1 MEQKKSIWDECTNLY
16 SLQKTL
22 RFELVPVGRT
32 REHINQKRLIE
43 EDEELAKKFN
53 DAKKIMDDYYKFF
66 IEDRLKKVRIEEAN
80 LKEFEKI
87 YRDLKKDRSKDK
99 KKRDE
104 FSKIQKKIRNDIHKK
119 LFEDTPEKS
128 FGKDFL
134 TKTLPEW
141 LKSNN
146 REKDSSTIKDFQR
159 WTTYFKGFF
168 KNRENVFSKDDIH
181 TSFIYRI
188 VHDNLP
194 KYIDNLDRYDT
205 LKRYSDFKDEQLCK
219 SFSSELKGQTL
230 SEFFI
235 VENFNECLNQSG
247 IERFNLIIGGKSLD
261 DNKKI
266 QGINE
271 TINLY
276 SQRKTYEE
284 KREVRRLFM
293 LPLFKQILSDR
304 TSSSFVLSA
313 IKDDAEVISYI
324 NDFYSIISNYFE
336 LLQTVF
342 KQLFEFNTKQI
353 YIHKASLNDVSRQI
367 YDDWMILETGLKFF
381 AKEKLKLTTEKKI
394 EEWFKKTAYFSLDEI
409 KQSIEYLQS
418 ENVDPKKVVEY
429 HKTITRDNKPIIDAI
444 KADYVAVKELNLN
457 KGERKLLTEQREED
471 VTKIKQ
477 FLDSVMN
484 LYHFLKPFSVG
495 VDADSETGS
504 FAVEVDA
511 EFYKDFSE
519 IYARLAEVVPLYN
532 KVRNY
537 ITQKPFSRNKFKLN
551 FNESALLDG
560 WDKNKE
566 HDKNYSFIFRENDS
580 FFLGITSTD
589 EDTNILREDIH
600 PEIFVEDSFFRKMVC
615 KDLGDIKRQLPR
627 MGFSNKAKTGVEVIG
642 WNQDIEDI
650 KKDFDEFQEKKK
662 ER

>member
-219 SFSSELKGQTL
+219 SFSSEL
-230 SEFFI
+230 
-235 VENFNECLNQSG
+235 
-247 IERFNLIIGGKSLD
+247 
-261 DNKKI
+261 
-266 QGINE
+266 
-271 TINLY
+271 
-276 SQRKTYEE
+276 
-284 KREVRRLFM
+284 
-293 LPLFKQILSDR
+293 
-304 TSSSFVLSA
+304 
-313 IKDDAEVISYI
+313 
-324 NDFYSIISNYFE
+324 
-336 LLQTVF
+336 
-342 KQLFEFNTKQI
+342 
-353 YIHKASLNDVSRQI
+353 
-367 YDDWMILETGLKFF
+367 
-381 AKEKLKLTTEKKI
+381 
-394 EEWFKKTAYFSLDEI
+394 
-409 KQSIEYLQS
+409 
-418 ENVDPKKVVEY
+418 
-429 HKTITRDNKPIIDAI
+429 
-444 KADYVAVKELNLN
+444 
-457 KGERKLLTEQREED
+457 
-471 VTKIKQ
+471 
-477 FLDSVMN
+477 
-484 LYHFLKPFSVG
+484 
-495 VDADSETGS
+495 
-504 FAVEVDA
+504 
-511 EFYKDFSE
+511 
-519 IYARLAEVVPLYN
+519 
-532 KVRNY
+532 
-537 ITQKPFSRNKFKLN
+537 
-551 FNESALLDG
+551 
-560 WDKNKE
+560 
-566 HDKNYSFIFRENDS
+566 
-580 FFLGITSTD
+580 
-589 EDTNILREDIH
+589 
-600 PEIFVEDSFFRKMVC
+600 
-615 KDLGDIKRQLPR
+615 
-627 MGFSNKAKTGVEVIG
+627 
-642 WNQDIEDI
+642 
-650 KKDFDEFQEKKK
+650 
-662 ER
+662 